1 MQGMKNLILD
11 LTQNGGGYLQAAAE
25 VCSEFIP
32 KGELIVY
39 TQGRVIPR
47 QDYFSTGGK
56 AFQKGKLVVMID
68 ELSASA
74 AEIFAGAIQDHDRG
88 TIIGRRSFGKGLVQ
102 QPYFLPDHSMIRL
115 TVAKYYTPTGRCIQ
129 KPYVKGRKQDY
140 NMDFINRLN
149 RGELT
154 NADSIHLPD
163 SLRYTTLNRHR
174 TVYGGGGI
182 MPDYFIPLDT
192 LLVPRMFRQI
202 TAKNILANTN
212 LRFMDKHRHELEQQ
226 YTSFDEFRKNYQIPD
241 DVIKGIFAE
250 AEKQNIKAANEQDRK
265 DSEARIRMIMKALV
279 ARDLWDMS
287 EYFAIVY
294 ENDEMVRKAVDILSG
309 R

>member
-1 MQGMKNLILD
+1 
-11 LTQNGGGYLQAAAE
+11 
-25 VCSEFIP
+25 
-32 KGELIVY
+32 
-39 TQGRVIPR
+39 
-47 QDYFSTGGK
+47 
-56 AFQKGKLVVMID
+56 
-68 ELSASA
+68 
-74 AEIFAGAIQDHDRG
+74 
-88 TIIGRRSFGKGLVQ
+88 
-102 QPYFLPDHSMIRL
+102 
-115 TVAKYYTPTGRCIQ
+115 
-129 KPYVKGRKQDY
+129 
-140 NMDFINRLN
+140 MDFINRLN

-309 R
+309 K